1 MKILITGS
9 SGFIGSSLVRA
20 LNDQSIEIIG
30 IDNHCDYYDV
40 SLKEARLKSN
50 QKNKSFTH
58 YQLDISDFDAMKE
71 IFDQHQPNIVVHLAA
86 QVGVRYSLKNPHAYV
101 KSNLVGFNNIIELS
115 NNHRVKNF
123 IYASSSSVYGQN
135 ATVPYSTSHNV
146 DHPISLYAATKK
158 SNELVAHTYS
168 HLYSIPTTGLRFF
181 TVYGP
186 WGRPDMAP
194 FLFLKSIL
202 EKKIININNNGNHKR
217 AFTYIDDII
226 EAIKRLIEI
235 PAQANTE
242 WDPNSPLPNSSSSPW
257 VIYNIGG
264 SDPIDLMD
272 FITMLEQ
279 KTKITANKRFLPIQP
294 GDVLITDADCSDLE
308 KTINFSPKT
317 SLDRGVTNF
326 IEWYRDYY
334 KI

>member
-1 MKILITGS
+1 MNTQIIIWTTTPWT
-9 SGFIGSSLVRA
+9 IPANRA
-20 LNDQSIEIIG
+20 LAYNENLKYVIIKIEDQS
-30 IDNHCDYYDV
+30 
-40 SLKEARLKSN
+40 
-50 QKNKSFTH
+50 
-58 YQLDISDFDAMKE
+58 DFKDKK
-71 IFDQHQPNIVVHLAA
+71 IVVAEDL
-86 QVGVRYSLKNPHAYV
+86 
-101 KSNLVGFNNIIELS
+101 
-115 NNHRVKNF
+115 
-123 IYASSSSVYGQN
+123 
-135 ATVPYSTSHNV
+135 
-146 DHPISLYAATKK
+146 
-158 SNELVAHTYS
+158 
-168 HLYSIPTTGLRFF
+168 
-181 TVYGP
+181 
-186 WGRPDMAP
+186 
-194 FLFLKSIL
+194 LKSIL
-202 EKKIININNNGNHKR
+202 ENKIININNNGNHKR

-317 SLDRGVTNF
+317 SLERGVTNF